1 MQSLSPIQYLIQ
13 SRCTALQISYKQL
26 VARTGYSNVSVGL
39 KRLNQLFNADYKSSK
54 GLIEKIAPVLN
65 LTPVQIHES
74 ILETKRQ
81 QALEADKAYRSSFKP
96 NFVIRTSNRGRPK
109 QIFIASLLN
118 ASQYVHKLI
127 PDDVAVADYI
137 EYAFNSFR
145 THQNC
150 INNFFDAP
158 VDIVINYSPDS
169 AEVVSL
175 TGAHIEYLDKSVL
188 LGTIS
193 HSLRNKNEI

>member
-1 MQSLSPIQYLIQ
+1 
-13 SRCTALQISYKQL
+13 
-26 VARTGYSNVSVGL
+26 
-39 KRLNQLFNADYKSSK
+39 
-54 GLIEKIAPVLN
+54 
-65 LTPVQIHES
+65 
-74 ILETKRQ
+74 
-81 QALEADKAYRSSFKP
+81 
-96 NFVIRTSNRGRPK
+96 
-109 QIFIASLLN
+109 
-118 ASQYVHKLI
+118 VHKLI
-127 PDDVAVADYI
+127 PDDVVVADYI
-137 EYAFNSFR
+137 EYALNSFR